1 MRRAMANSL
10 PGKVRCRVGKG
21 DLSHAFN
28 RGLLASEQ
36 GLLEEVILK
45 DPQVIKKYVDL
56 ASLREA
62 YHRFV
67 FQGTSH
73 EAIKVFTVTILA
85 LWLRGLV

>member
-1 MRRAMANSL
+1 
-10 PGKVRCRVGKG
+10 
-21 DLSHAFN
+21 
-28 RGLLASEQ
+28 
-36 GLLEEVILK
+36 LEEVILK

-73 EAIKVFTVTILA
+73 DAIKVFTATNLA
-85 LWLRGLV
+85 LWLRGQV